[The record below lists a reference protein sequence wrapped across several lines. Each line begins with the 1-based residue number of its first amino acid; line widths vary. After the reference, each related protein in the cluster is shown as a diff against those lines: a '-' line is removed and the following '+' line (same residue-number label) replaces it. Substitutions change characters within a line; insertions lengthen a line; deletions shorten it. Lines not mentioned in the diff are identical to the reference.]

1 MSDQGHS
8 EMRNMQPQQPYIFLD
23 RYRLRQSLI
32 VGTVVTLSIQAL
44 VTPKEALSIGMLAA
58 LLVDVVRF
66 LRAAWSFD
74 YNQTKA
80 LFNHERLSS
89 GLLIERTV
97 VFSFLSLGVMSL
109 CVSDLGYKQSVLPE
123 DFRIFIYFSSIFL
136 IWIGLHHGYAMHYA
150 KIFFYFNS
158 DEDCPQKS
166 TKVFSFPEDMKPVLF
181 DFLYVSYG
189 IGLTFGMTDVGAES
203 TQIRKII
210 LVQALLAF
218 LFVTTAMSAIASLF
232 TA

>member
-1 MSDQGHS
+1 M
-8 EMRNMQPQQPYIFLD
+8 
-23 RYRLRQSLI
+23 
-32 VGTVVTLSIQAL
+32 
-44 VTPKEALSIGMLAA
+44 
-58 LLVDVVRF
+58 
-66 LRAAWSFD
+66 
-74 YNQTKA
+74 
-80 LFNHERLSS
+80 
-89 GLLIERTV
+89 
-97 VFSFLSLGVMSL
+97 
-109 CVSDLGYKQSVLPE
+109 
-123 DFRIFIYFSSIFL
+123 
-136 IWIGLHHGYAMHYA
+136 HHGYA

-181 DFLYVSYG
+181 DFMYVPYA
-189 IGLTFGMTDVGAES
+189 IGLTFGMTDVGAVS